1 MHSETPRDRHA
12 ADADHAPGHDRP
24 DTPGSLGREL
34 TEHTNTASRDAI
46 PAMSSDGLD
55 PGATLMPHERKLS
68 AAEQQ
73 SVLAMRRHADDGVD
87 NSEIKMQLQMEAER
101 ALRIQEWRLEH
112 PGGHAHASKS
122 HSASHASH
130 AAHSLGGLVWLDQIH
145 HPLNAVYDAVHKG
158 IGAQDAS
165 RLSLN
170 PSEHANTAGALT
182 AHLSQTPGFD
192 RSKFDPA
199 NLSVAL
205 SEGNDRLFA
214 IQGRTPGA
222 PDAIYA
228 AVAVDQAKQQP
239 LEVSSAQAMIEPPKP
254 APQAQGQAQEQPQQ
268 DAPTIAPRSL
278 G

>member
-1 MHSETPRDRHA
+1 MHSETPQDRHA

-46 PAMSSDGLD
+46 PAMSSDTVD
-55 PGATLMPHERKLS
+55 PGAMLMPHERKLS

-73 SVLAMRRHADDGVD
+73 SVLAMRRHVDDGVD
-87 NSEIKMQLQMEAER
+87 DSEIKLRLQMEAER
-101 ALRIQEWRLEH
+101 SLRVQKWRLDHLSGEH
-112 PGGHAHASKS
+112 QRASQS
-122 HSASHASH
+122 HSASHA
-130 AAHSLGGLVWLDQIH
+130 AHGSGGLAMLDQMH
-145 HPLNAVYDAVHKG
+145 HPLHTVYSAVHKG
-158 IGAQDAS
+158 IGEQNAV

-222 PDAIYA
+222 PDAVYA

-239 LEVSSAQAMIEPPKP
+239 LEVSSAKAMNEPPKP
-254 APQAQGQAQEQPQQ
+254 TPQTQAQEQPQQ
-268 DAPTIAPRSL
+268 DTPNIAPRSL